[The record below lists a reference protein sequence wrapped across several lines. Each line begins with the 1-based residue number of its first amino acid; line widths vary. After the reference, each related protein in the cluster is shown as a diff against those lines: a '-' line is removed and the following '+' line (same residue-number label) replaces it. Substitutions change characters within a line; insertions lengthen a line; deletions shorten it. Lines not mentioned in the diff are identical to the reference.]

1 MENIREIVKISELRL
16 KEANILFDNDCF
28 DGSIYLAGYSV
39 ELLLKA
45 KIAQLLDLDS
55 LFVSVGKEKLKPFR
69 IHKLTDLALY
79 AGLHKQISE
88 ETDET
93 FKEYWSLVYSQWS
106 EDLRYSK
113 CGTCSKTR
121 AKNFIKA
128 IEDNSNGIKKWIE
141 EKLTV

>member
-1 MENIREIVKISELRL
+1 MRL
-16 KEANILFDNDCF
+16 KEAKILLQSAYY
-28 DGSIYLAGYSV
+28 DGSIYLAGYCV

-55 LFVSVGKEKLKPFR
+55 LFVSIGKEKIKPFR

-93 FKEYWSLVYSQWS
+93 FKEFWSLIYSQWS
-106 EDLRYSK
+106 EDLRYKK
-113 CGTCSKTR
+113 CGSCSKQR
-121 AKNFIKA
+121 AENFIKA
-128 IEDNSNGIKKWIE
+128 IEDPTNGIKQWIE
-141 EKLTV
+141 GKLEV

>member
-1 MENIREIVKISELRL
+1 VENIREIVKISELRL